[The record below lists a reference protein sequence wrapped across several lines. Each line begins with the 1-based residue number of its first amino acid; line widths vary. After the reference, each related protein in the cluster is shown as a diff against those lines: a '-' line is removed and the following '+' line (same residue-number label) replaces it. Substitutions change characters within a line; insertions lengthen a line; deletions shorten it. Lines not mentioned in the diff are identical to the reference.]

1 MRDSSVNRPNSRE
14 WIIAVVTGGLVGVSP
29 FTPNEAVPSAIF
41 GLIGAVIYL
50 LYHTRLPPATR
61 EVSDIASLFSSPLLW
76 LLLVVWLMVFGP
88 TLWWMYGRW
97 TGSIWQNNHGLIVA
111 IAMVMMSR
119 RVVLAPGVTD
129 EDLSAWG
136 FAFVLFGAVIV
147 FLDSAIATL
156 YTASFGLVL
165 SLPGLSLLLLGKK
178 KTRVLLPVFILGL
191 FLVPLP
197 NSLPIHGPLRL
208 ITADS
213 VAYVINLMGFPVAQV
228 RTSLAMPG
236 MDFQVSDACSGFATL
251 VSGGAIAIILAAVC
265 QSKRRRWT
273 LVVLF
278 LPLAMLSNILRVTV
292 LVLLTKEVGL
302 SLLETP
308 IHEASGVASFFLI
321 LVILA
326 LVAGRPRVELR
337 YAG

>member
-1 MRDSSVNRPNSRE
+1 M
-14 WIIAVVTGGLVGVSP
+14 IAAVVGGLVAVSP

-50 LYHTRLPPATR
+50 LYRTRLPPAMR
-61 EVSDIASLFSSPLLW
+61 EVKDATSLFSSPLLW
-76 LLLVVWLMVFGP
+76 LLLVVWLAIFGQ

-111 IAMVMMSR
+111 IAMVIMSR
-119 RVVLAPGVTD
+119 RVILAPGVRD
-129 EDLSAWG
+129 EDSSAWG
-136 FAFVLFGAVIV
+136 FAFVVLGAAIV
-147 FLDSAIATL
+147 LLDSAIATF
-156 YTASFGLVL
+156 YTASFGLVVT
-165 SLPGLSLLLLGKK
+165 LPGLSLLLLGKK
-178 KTRVLLPVFILGL
+178 KTRVLLPVFLLGL

-208 ITADS
+208 FTADG
-213 VAYVINLMGFPVAQV
+213 VTHMINLMGLPVSQA

-236 MDFQVSDACSGFATL
+236 MDFLVSDACSGFATL
-251 VSGGAIAIILAAVC
+251 VAGGATTVILAAVC
-265 QSKRRRWT
+265 RSKRRRWA
-273 LVVLF
+273 LAIVF
-278 LPLAMLSNILRVTV
+278 LPLAMLSNIVRVTV
-292 LVLLTKEVGL
+292 LILLTNYAGL

-308 IHEASGVASFFLI
+308 VHEASGVASFCMIF
-321 LVILA
+321 VVLA